1 MTIRIFCPKFK
12 PYYTRLATVE
22 DHPDI
27 LAIAKTSKYTKDFG
41 NRLMF
46 SSDAAYEKGWILVA
60 VDILEVIVGFTCVRH
75 KVREPVT
82 MLYFI
87 TITPKERDKKI
98 GELLL
103 DDVMRRGPHTCMALN
118 VMKENRAVSFYERL
132 GFKIAGDAFGGEAY
146 RMVKEWEQQP

>member
-1 MTIRIFCPKFK
+1 MKERHTYIIRV
-12 PYYTRLATVE
+12 ATPD
-22 DHPDI
+22 DHA
-27 LAIAKTSKYTKDFG
+27 AICVVAKTSKYTKDFS

-46 SSDAAYEKGWILVA
+46 SSDAAYAKGWILVA
-60 VDILEVIVGFTCVRH
+60 EHRGEILGFTCVRH

-87 TITPKERDKKI
+87 TVHPDERGGFI
-98 GELLL
+98 GERLLKH
-103 DDVMRRGPHTCMALN
+103 VMQQSPHTCMALN